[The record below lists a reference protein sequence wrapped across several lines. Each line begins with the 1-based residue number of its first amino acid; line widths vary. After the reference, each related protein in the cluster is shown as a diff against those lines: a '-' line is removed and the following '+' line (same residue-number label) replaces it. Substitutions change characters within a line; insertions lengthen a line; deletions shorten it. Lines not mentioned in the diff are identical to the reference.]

1 LKGRN
6 PVLEGVRAR
15 LLAFARGGLKRG
27 FDIAASSVLIL
38 VLLVPLAIIALLIF
52 CDSPGPVFYQAER
65 VGRRWRRLSMLKFRT
80 MRCDVDGPRLT
91 VEGDPRF
98 TRVGRVL
105 AKAKVDE
112 LPQLWNVLRG
122 EMSLIGPRPQSP
134 EFAECFRKDYDYVL
148 SVRPGMTGLTQVAF
162 ANENGV
168 LQREDPVRYYI
179 KVLLPQKLKLDRMY
193 VTRGT
198 LWFDLR
204 IIFWTVVAAVL
215 QRPVAVHRASAKMN
229 LRKRPDPLGPRRPIE
244 QHVPDPV
251 WGEQP
256 VPDPVLGVTG
266 ST

>member
-1 LKGRN
+1 M
-6 PVLEGVRAR
+6 
-15 LLAFARGGLKRG
+15 KRG
-27 FDIAASSVLIL
+27 FDIAASALLLAVLLAPLAVIAFLIL
-38 VLLVPLAIIALLIF
+38 S
-52 CDSPGPVFYQAER
+52 DSRGPVFYQAER

-98 TRVGRVL
+98 TRIGRVL
-105 AKAKVDE
+105 AKTKVDE

-122 EMSLIGPRPQSP
+122 DMSLIGPRPQSP
-134 EFAECFRKDYDYVL
+134 EFAECFREDYDHVL

-168 LQREDPVRYYI
+168 LQREDRVQHYI
-179 KVLLPQKLKLDRMY
+179 QVLLPQKVKLDRMY
-193 VTRGT
+193 VRQGT

-204 IIFWTVVAAVL
+204 ILFWTVVAAIL
-215 QRPVAVHRASAKMN
+215 QRPVAVHRANGKMN

-244 QHVPDPV
+244 QPVLDSRRGEQPVPDPV
-251 WGEQP
+251 SGWGEQP

-266 ST
+266 GT